1 MPLLKPD
8 PTFYPSPRLAA
19 EAPPEKLAFVAA
31 LNPPGGKNN
40 DAIFVV
46 DVDPDSAQFGQ
57 EVGRCTLPEFG
68 DELHHFGWNA
78 CSSALCPYAP
88 HPHVERRYLIVP
100 GIRSS
105 RIYVIDTKPDPRNPK
120 VVRTITADEIA
131 QRTGYS
137 RPHTV
142 HCGPEGIYV
151 SALGSPSGDGPGGIF
166 LLDHF
171 NFDVIEK
178 WEADRG
184 DQYLHYDFWWHLL
197 HDTML
202 TSEWGTPKM
211 VENGVQ
217 PDLLLNSE
225 YGHRLHVW
233 NLRTRKVVERL
244 DLGKENQMD
253 QELRPAHDPSKT
265 YGFVGVVISVK
276 DLSASVWL
284 WHRPNGKWGVQKVIE
299 IPAEPADPDL
309 LPPALKPFKAVPP
322 LVTDIDLSVDDRFLY
337 VSCFGTGQMLQYD
350 VSDPFHPKQVGS
362 VHIGGIVR
370 RAAHPK
376 DPTRK
381 LSGGPQ
387 MVEVSRDGKRV
398 YFTNSLYAA
407 WDEQFY
413 PDGVGNWMVKLD
425 VAPQGGIQLDPKF
438 FFETN
443 DYRLHQVRLEG
454 GDASSDS
461 YCFS

>member
-1 MPLLKPD
+1 MIMPLLKPD

-31 LNPPGGKNN
+31 LNPPGSKNN
-40 DAIFVV
+40 DAILVV
-46 DVDPDSAQFGQ
+46 DVDPESPHYTQ

-171 NFDVIEK
+171 NFDVTEK

-233 NLRTRKVVERL
+233 NLRKRKVVESL
-244 DLGKENQMD
+244 DLGKE
-253 QELRPAHDPSKT
+253 K
-265 YGFVGVVISVK
+265 
-276 DLSASVWL
+276 
-284 WHRPNGKWGVQKVIE
+284 PNGPGIAPSARPEQDVWVCRSRYLGE
-299 IPAEPADPDL
+299 GPFRFGL
-309 LPPALKPFKAVPP
+309 AL
-322 LVTDIDLSVDDRFLY
+322 
-337 VSCFGTGQMLQYD
+337 
-350 VSDPFHPKQVGS
+350 
-362 VHIGGIVR
+362 
-370 RAAHPK
+370 
-376 DPTRK
+376 
-381 LSGGPQ
+381 
-387 MVEVSRDGKRV
+387 
-398 YFTNSLYAA
+398 
-407 WDEQFY
+407 
-413 PDGVGNWMVKLD
+413 
-425 VAPQGGIQLDPKF
+425 
-438 FFETN
+438 
-443 DYRLHQVRLEG
+443 
-454 GDASSDS
+454 ASA
-461 YCFS
+461 